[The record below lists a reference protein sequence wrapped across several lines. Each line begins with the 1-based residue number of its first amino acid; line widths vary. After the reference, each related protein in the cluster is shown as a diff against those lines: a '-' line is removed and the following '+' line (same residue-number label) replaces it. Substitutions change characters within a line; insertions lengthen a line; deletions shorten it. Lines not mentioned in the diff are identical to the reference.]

1 MLQTDYEKSR
11 KAECF
16 LAQQNP
22 AIGPLNLFGRRKCLS
37 RLSAREDRP
46 CNCGTPGI

>member
-16 LAQQNP
+16 PAQQNP
-22 AIGPLNLFGRRKCLS
+22 AIGPLNLFGEQKCLP
-37 RLSAREDRP
+37 RFSARKDPP
-46 CNCGTPGI
+46 CKCGTLGI

>member
-16 LAQQNP
+16 PAQQNP
-22 AIGPLNLFGRRKCLS
+22 AIGSLNLFGGQKCLPRS
-37 RLSAREDRP
+37 TARKDRP
-46 CNCGTPGI
+46 RNCGTLGI